1 MRIVGIDPGT
11 KETAYVI
18 LDPANAVAPVVSCGY
33 VSNEEFIEAL
43 RQRLISPD
51 KPSVFVFEFF
61 ESYGKPIGAE
71 SIETIC
77 WVGRFMEACKAWDRL
92 KRSDIK
98 LHLCASRSAKDPHIR
113 RVLMDR
119 FGGDASTK
127 SGGKLASVK
136 GHRWSALAVAV
147 TYAENNLSMVKVEGW
162 SR

>member
-11 KETAYVI
+11 NETAFVI
-18 LDPANAVAPVVSCGY
+18 LDPSNADEPIQGFGY
-33 VSNEEFIEAL
+33 VSNEELIEAF
-43 RQRLISPD
+43 RQKLISAD
-51 KPSVFVFEFF
+51 ESCIFVFEFF
-61 ESYGKPIGAE
+61 ESYGKPIGSE

-77 WVGRFMEACKAWDRL
+77 WIGRFMEASKTWARL

-127 SGGKLASVK
+127 AGGKLAK
-136 GHRWSALAVAV
+136 IKKHLWSALAVSV
-147 TYAENNLSMVKVEGW
+147 TYAESHCPMSQIEGW
-162 SR
+162 R